1 MTEDLVESTIARGGM
16 FRSLKYFNAKLFFIG
31 LLLSNVGSWIQLTAT
46 AFLLYRLTGSA
57 TDLGINVA
65 LQFLPML
72 FFGAWA
78 GSLSDRHN
86 RRRMTIMTQSLLAV
100 QALAIGVLDL
110 TDVINLPIVYVLSGL
125 LGIVGA
131 IDNPARR
138 GLVTE
143 LVAPADM
150 SNAMSLNTA
159 VMTGSRIFGPA
170 IAAVLVGPLGTGWLF
185 ILNGVSFTAILFS
198 LFGLRRDE
206 MHTPPPRPA
215 GGTPIRDALR
225 FVGHNERLLALFI
238 GFTVVSTFAF
248 NYNVVLPKLADVMWG
263 NPNSFGW
270 ILAVSS
276 FGSLLGSLLTAR
288 MHRVTYGWVV
298 ANVLVLGVSNI
309 ALAWSPNMWVA
320 FVCAIPLGFGGA
332 AMIAGA
338 NSVTQDEAPPDMRG
352 RLLAL
357 TAVAFLG
364 STPIGGPITGWI
376 ADNISAS
383 WSLGYGGIIA
393 VGAGLFMF
401 VWIQRS
407 VS

>member
-1 MTEDLVESTIARGGM
+1 
-16 FRSLKYFNAKLFFIG
+16 
-31 LLLSNVGSWIQLTAT
+31 
-46 AFLLYRLTGSA
+46 
-57 TDLGINVA
+57 
-65 LQFLPML
+65 
-72 FFGAWA
+72 
-78 GSLSDRHN
+78 
-86 RRRMTIMTQSLLAV
+86 
-100 QALAIGVLDL
+100 
-110 TDVINLPIVYVLSGL
+110 
-125 LGIVGA
+125 
-131 IDNPARR
+131 
-138 GLVTE
+138 
-143 LVAPADM
+143 
-150 SNAMSLNTA
+150 
-159 VMTGSRIFGPA
+159 
-170 IAAVLVGPLGTGWLF
+170 
-185 ILNGVSFTAILFS
+185 
-198 LFGLRRDE
+198 
-206 MHTPPPRPA
+206 
-215 GGTPIRDALR
+215 
-225 FVGHNERLLALFI
+225 
-238 GFTVVSTFAF
+238 
-248 NYNVVLPKLADVMWG
+248 KLADVMWG
-263 NPNSFGW
+263 NPNAFGW

-309 ALAWSPNMWVA
+309 ALAWSPNLLVA
-320 FVCAIPLGFGGA
+320 FVCAVPLGFGGA